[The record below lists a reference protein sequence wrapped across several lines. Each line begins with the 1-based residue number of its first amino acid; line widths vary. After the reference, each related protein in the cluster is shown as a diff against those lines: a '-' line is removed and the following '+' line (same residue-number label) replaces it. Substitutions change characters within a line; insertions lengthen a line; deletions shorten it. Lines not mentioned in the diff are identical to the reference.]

1 MQIVF
6 VNAIG
11 EAMEMDKRFKDRA
24 EAGELLAQRLMR
36 YAERDDVIVLALP
49 RGGVPVGYA
58 VAKKLRAPLDIL
70 LVRKLGFP
78 GHEEFAMGA
87 IASGGVCVLH
97 GEVISRYQISL
108 PDVETVKQRE
118 LKEIERRE
126 KLYRAH
132 RSARKL
138 QDRVV
143 IIVDDGIATGSTMLA
158 GVQCLRHYKP
168 ARIVIAA
175 PVAPPDTCRQLQSEA
190 DELVCLNMP
199 ESFYAVG
206 AWYKDFDQT
215 SDEEVKNL
223 LERADQEYA
232 QRQLVHSHGSKAD

>member
-1 MQIVF
+1 
-6 VNAIG
+6 
-11 EAMEMDKRFKDRA
+11 MEMTKRFKDRA

-58 VAKKLRAPLDIL
+58 VAKRLAAPLDIL

-78 GHEEFAMGA
+78 GREEFAMGA

-97 GEVISRYQISL
+97 DDVISRYRIPLS
-108 PDVETVKQRE
+108 DVEAVKQRE
-118 LKEIERRE
+118 SKEIERRE
-126 KLYRAH
+126 KLYRA
-132 RSARKL
+132 RRPARQL

-158 GVQCLRHYKP
+158 GVQCLRQYKP
-168 ARIVIAA
+168 ARIIIAA
-175 PVAPPDTCRQLQSEA
+175 PVAPPDTCRQLRPEV
-190 DELVCLNMP
+190 DEFICLSMP
-199 ESFYAVG
+199 EAFFAVG

-223 LERADQEYA
+223 LERADREYA
-232 QRQLVHSHGSKAD
+232 QCQLVHAHEHKAGE